1 MPLLVRLLFEEE
13 WLFSIGP
20 VRNDG
25 LGAAVLDPWR
35 KSALIGLA
43 ADELTG
49 RLDAAAGV
57 LSLGRSVA
65 IVAELHQ

>member
-43 ADELTG
+43 ADELTAALMR
-49 RLDAAAGV
+49 RLAVFHLGV
-57 LSLGRSVA
+57 R
-65 IVAELHQ
+65 